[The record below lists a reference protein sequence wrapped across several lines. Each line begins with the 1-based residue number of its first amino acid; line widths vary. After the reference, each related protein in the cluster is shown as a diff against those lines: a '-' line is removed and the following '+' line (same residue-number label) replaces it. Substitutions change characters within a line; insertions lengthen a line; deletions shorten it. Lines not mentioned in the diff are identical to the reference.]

1 VQDVLTADRVEEAG
15 RLLAEHRLQGRAFDG
30 FPQAMAPVDD
40 RHAYAIQDAVHRHL
54 AGAGRGAQAG
64 HKIGCTTAVMQAF
77 LGIPH
82 PSAGGVLAS
91 TVWHGDAEVP
101 FASYVRPGVECELAV
116 RLGEDLPP
124 AEAPFHR
131 ARIRRAVDAVM
142 AAIELVDDRY
152 VDYPSLDAYTLIA
165 DDFFGAGCVLGEEH
179 RDWRDIDLGAVL
191 GRMTINGVAVG
202 EGYGRDILGDPLAAL
217 QWLADDMAR
226 RGQGLRAG
234 SFVSLGSVVAT
245 QWVAEGDRVVV
256 EFPGELGRVAVTFG
270 GRDGHGPAPGA
281 PEARG

>member
-1 VQDVLTADRVEEAG
+1 
-15 RLLAEHRLQGRAFDG
+15 
-30 FPQAMAPVDD
+30 
-40 RHAYAIQDAVHRHL
+40 VHRHL
-54 AGAGRGAQAG
+54 AAAGRGEQAG
-64 HKIGCTTAVMQAF
+64 HKIGCTTPVMQAF

-82 PSAGGVLAS
+82 PCAGGVLAS
-91 TVWHGDAEVP
+91 TVWHGDTEVP

-116 RLGEDLPP
+116 RLGEDLPHT
-124 AEAPFHR
+124 EAPFDR
-131 ARIRRAVDAVM
+131 ARIRRAVAAVM
-142 AAIELVDDRY
+142 ASIELVDDRY

-165 DDFFGAGCVLGEEH
+165 DDFFGAGCVLGEER

-202 EGYGRDILGDPLAAL
+202 EGHGRDILGDPMAAL
-217 QWLADDMAR
+217 QWLDDDMAR
-226 RGQGLRAG
+226 RDRGLRAG

-256 EFPGELGRVAVTFG
+256 EYPELGRVAVTFG
-270 GRDGHGPAPGA
+270 GRGDHEPSPGE